1 MKNVKYLLLT
11 LMAVTLLISACKK
24 DDNADKAKPFIEVL
38 GYDPVYTAL
47 GLPYIDAGALAWD
60 VTATGDTV
68 DITSRLVTQN
78 NVDTQ
83 VAGTYEVTYNVTDE
97 AGNAADERKRQVKV
111 VIGK

>member
-1 MKNVKYLLLT
+1 MKNLRYILFAIL
-11 LMAVTLLISACKK
+11 AGTLLISACKK
-24 DDNADKAKPFIEVL
+24 DDNADKSKPFIEVL

-47 GLPYIDAGALAWD
+47 GMPYVDAGALAWD

-68 DITSRLVTQN
+68 DITNRLVTED
-78 NVDTQ
+78 NVNIQ
-83 VAGTYEVTYNVTDE
+83 VADTYEVTYNVSDE